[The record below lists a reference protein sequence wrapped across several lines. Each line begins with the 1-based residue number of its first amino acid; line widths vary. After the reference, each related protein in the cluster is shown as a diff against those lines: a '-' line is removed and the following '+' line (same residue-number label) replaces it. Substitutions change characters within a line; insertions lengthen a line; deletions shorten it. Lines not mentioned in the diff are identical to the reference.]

1 MPTASIAARYFG
13 ACSYQRSSSTR
24 RTGAGALLVR
34 TTVALRDGERTERRV
49 RVRTSRASQ
58 VAVAGTVTL
67 TVSVADVQD
76 GTIRYGALRRVG
88 QSAPSTVGTTTS
100 GIPPR
105 PVLRDP
111 QFVGDDGAGRAD
123 GGTAL
128 RSASCLTTNQ
138 FQAHVGGG
146 GGEPVQRAAHHL
158 PAGLPVG
165 NGLKAEGEVEGPV
178 VQTGADGQGAEPV
191 PCVGQ
196 GGGRRVGVGRGQR
209 RRGSPGCSPR
219 RARQWSSSDPRRGRR
234 GALPASRGCCY
245 PPPVALS
252 GTSYS
257 RASRRPE
264 SPRPVRSGAAVPR
277 RRGRW

>member
-13 ACSYQRSSSTR
+13 ACSYQRSSSTK

-105 PVLRDP
+105 PVLRTRSSWVTTVP
-111 QFVGDDGAGRAD
+111 GGPMAVWIWGRNSRPTSGVGAVSQS
-123 GGTAL
+123 
-128 RSASCLTTNQ
+128 SARRITS
-138 FQAHVGGG
+138 
-146 GGEPVQRAAHHL
+146 
-158 PAGLPVG
+158 
-165 NGLKAEGEVEGPV
+165 
-178 VQTGADGQGAEPV
+178 
-191 PCVGQ
+191 
-196 GGGRRVGVGRGQR
+196 RRVSRSVM
-209 RRGSPGCSPR
+209 
-219 RARQWSSSDPRRGRR
+219 
-234 GALPASRGCCY
+234 ASKPKER
-245 PPPVALS
+245 
-252 GTSYS
+252 
-257 RASRRPE
+257 
-264 SPRPVRSGAAVPR
+264 
-277 RRGRW
+277 